1 MTKKIIKKDVN
12 KQTVF
17 AVINLSDYEKDQKN
31 VALYAAQVAEA
42 LEWELVLY
50 PKNDETKLSFRE
62 GFLRT
67 LEIAKTISHVTVMV
81 SKKQINM
88 FNFIRSLHDI
98 AAQELAA
105 MIIMQV
111 DTKTAGFLGSA
122 IWHTTRKT
130 LIPTLLLP
138 KELDGFIP
146 YDIITVAVDFERKLQ
161 KLMMVK
167 KIAEAFN
174 SKINIFVENRH
185 SPTEEYII
193 DRMLAHTENFL
204 IEWKIPYA
212 KTLARKTKH
221 FIKHICKFASKRSQL
236 LVLEVEP
243 GNIPSEVEQN
253 IKTLLTLVNPET
265 PKNSTQAKA
274 KAIPVL
280 LTKTKETGRTSW
292 R

>member
-1 MTKKIIKKDVN
+1 MTKKIIKKDAS

-17 AVINLSDYEKDQKN
+17 AVINLSDYETDQKN
-31 VALYAAQVAEA
+31 VALYAAKVAET
-42 LEWELVLY
+42 LELELVLY

-67 LEIAKTISHVTVMV
+67 LEIAKTISHVAVRV

-98 AAQELAA
+98 ATQERAA
-105 MIIMQV
+105 LIIMQV
-111 DTKTAGFLGSA
+111 DTKTGGFLGSA
-122 IWHTTRKT
+122 IWNTTRKT

-138 KELDGFIP
+138 REIDEFIP
-146 YDIITVAVDFERKLQ
+146 YDKITIAVDSERKLQ
-161 KLMMVK
+161 KLMVVK

-174 SKINIFVENRH
+174 STLNIFVENCH
-185 SPTEEYII
+185 SENEKHLITNG
-193 DRMLAHTENFL
+193 LNHTESFL
-204 IEWKIPYA
+204 IAWSIPYA

-221 FIKHICKFASKRSQL
+221 FIKHICKFASKRSEL

-243 GNIPSEVEQN
+243 GKIPSEVEKN
-253 IKTLLTLVNPET
+253 IKTLLTLVNPEE
-265 PKNSTQAKA
+265 PKAPTKAKA

-280 LTKTKETGRTSW
+280 LTKTKETTITRY

>member
-1 MTKKIIKKDVN
+1 M
-12 KQTVF
+12 F
-17 AVINLSDYEKDQKN
+17 AVINLSDYEKDQKS

-42 LEWELVLY
+42 LDLELVLY

-67 LEIAKTISHVTVMV
+67 TEIAKNISNVAVGV

-98 AAQELAA
+98 ATQERAA
-105 MIIMQV
+105 IIIMQV

-122 IWHTTRKT
+122 IWNTTRKT

-138 KELDGFIP
+138 KELDEFIP
-146 YDIITVAVDFERKLQ
+146 YDSITVAVDFERKLQ
-161 KLMMVK
+161 KLMVVK
-167 KIAEAFN
+167 KFAEAFN
-174 SKINIFVENRH
+174 SKINIFVENSH
-185 SPTEEYII
+185 SPAEEYII
-193 DRMLAHTENFL
+193 QRMLTHTENFL

-212 KTLARKTKH
+212 KTLARKTKN
-221 FIKHICKFASKRSQL
+221 FIKNICKFASKRSEV
-236 LVLEVEP
+236 LVLEIEP
-243 GNIPSEVEQN
+243 GKIPSEVEQN

-265 PKNSTQAKA
+265 PKDPKQAKA